1 MSLVQAKTPKIK
13 QMEVLKTQI
22 PKEVLRKVARFLQT
36 NEILAKKWK
45 KECFPFDNSKK

>member
-1 MSLVQAKTPKIK
+1 MSPGQAKTPKIK

-22 PKEVLRKVARFLQT
+22 PKEVLRKVARFLQKIE
-36 NEILAKKWK
+36 NLVKKWK